1 LATLIQIR
9 RDSEAN
15 WVSNNPVLALGELA
29 YSTDISKLKVG
40 NGSSNWSSLAY
51 INVLPSEIAG
61 LNTDEISEGTTNL
74 YFTNQRAIDAV
85 AGGDFNT
92 DVVEEGTVNLY
103 YTDTRV
109 ENVIANSD
117 TDDLTEGTVNLYFTN
132 QRAID
137 AVADGDFSTDV
148 VEEGTVNLYYTD
160 ARVED
165 VLAASDTDSLSE
177 GTTNLYY
184 TDTRVE
190 NVISASDTDDISEGT
205 QNLYFTESRS
215 RSSISGSTGIIY
227 SSTDGVIHVDTEEIS
242 TVAYVNATA
251 EGLHVHTSVAVAT
264 VANIADLASP
274 PATIDG
280 VTLTEGM
287 RVLVKDQTDLSENG
301 IYVVDTGALVRA
313 DDHDTS
319 TEVRSGDFVFVTGG
333 DTQASTGFV
342 QVNDVTT
349 LDTDPIE
356 WTQFIGAGTFTAGTG
371 LDLNGNVF
379 SLDADTDLVSEG
391 TSNLYFTDQ
400 RAIDA
405 VVNGSVDTDD
415 IEEGTVN
422 LYYTD
427 TRVENV
433 IASSDTDDLAEGTTN
448 LYFTAQRAV
457 DAVTQ
462 GDVDTDDISEGTSNL
477 YFTNQRAIDAVVEN
491 ISVDDLSDV
500 SSESPSDGD
509 VLIYSTTT
517 QSWTPGEIAVIDGG
531 TP

>member
-15 WVSNNPVLALGELA
+15 WILNNPVLALGELA

-40 NGSSNWSSLAY
+40 NGSSSWSSLAY

-74 YFTNQRAIDAV
+74 YFTNQRAIDAIS
-85 AGGDFNT
+85 GGDFNT
-92 DVVEEGTVNLY
+92 DVVEEGT
-103 YTDTRV
+103 T
-109 ENVIANSD
+109 
-117 TDDLTEGTVNLYFTN
+117 NLYFTA
-132 QRAID
+132 QRAVD
-137 AVADGDFSTDV
+137 AVTQGDV
-148 VEEGTVNLYYTD
+148 
-160 ARVED
+160 
-165 VLAASDTDSLSE
+165 DTDDIEE

-190 NVISASDTDDISEGT
+190 DVIAASDTDDISEGT

-227 SSTDGVIHVDTEEIS
+227 SSTDGVIYVDTDEIS

-313 DDHDTS
+313 DDHDTA

-391 TSNLYFTDQ
+391 TSNF
-400 RAIDA
+400 
-405 VVNGSVDTDD
+405 
-415 IEEGTVN
+415 
-422 LYYTD
+422 
-427 TRVENV
+427 
-433 IASSDTDDLAEGTTN
+433 
-448 LYFTAQRAV
+448 
-457 DAVTQ
+457 
-462 GDVDTDDISEGTSNL
+462 

-509 VLIYSTTT
+509 ILIYSTTT
-517 QSWTPGEIAVIDGG
+517 QSWTPGEIVVIDGG